1 MDNIVDGNIIN
12 EKKQRVNERIEQTKA
27 QIENVNFTLGLELNR
42 EQKNIV

>member
-1 MDNIVDGNIIN
+1 MKRNK
-12 EKKQRVNERIEQTKA
+12 EVNERIEQTKA